1 MTTSP
6 ITDRERLIWQRRAVR
21 MLAGLL
27 ERAHRDSLPVVGWTV
42 AHAGAAL
49 VARCFAHDP
58 ARRRSEFN
66 AWCQALDATVWP
78 EHTSGSTT
86 YLHAIAEHY
95 DGLVTVTVLADLV
108 EAGEAA

>member
-6 ITDRERLIWQRRAVR
+6 ITDRERLIWQRRAVSV
-21 MLAGLL
+21 LAGLL
-27 ERAHRDSLPVVGWTV
+27 ERAHRESLPVVGWTV

-66 AWCQALDATVWP
+66 AWCQALDATVWL

-108 EAGEAA
+108 KGGEAA

>member
-21 MLAGLL
+21 VLAGLL

-58 ARRRSEFN
+58 TRRRGEFN
-66 AWCQALDATVWP
+66 AWCQALDAAIWP
-78 EHTSGSTT
+78 EHTSGSTIH
-86 YLHAIAEHY
+86 LHAIAEHY

-108 EAGEAA
+108 EGGEAT

>member
-21 MLAGLL
+21 VLADLL
-27 ERAHRDSLPVVGWTV
+27 EHAHRDSLPVVGWTV

-58 ARRRSEFN
+58 ASRRSEFN

-108 EAGEAA
+108 EGGEAA